1 MRLLFEQIRFHSIL
15 SKNSLKYASSAV
27 KQNKKATPAT
37 FLFWLIVS
45 CVPQADK
52 QSKAVMFKP
61 DGTRPTLYHQT
72 APAHIRAEKRRIV

>member
-1 MRLLFEQIRFHSIL
+1 L
-15 SKNSLKYASSAV
+15 SKSGFIPYFQKTARKYASSAV